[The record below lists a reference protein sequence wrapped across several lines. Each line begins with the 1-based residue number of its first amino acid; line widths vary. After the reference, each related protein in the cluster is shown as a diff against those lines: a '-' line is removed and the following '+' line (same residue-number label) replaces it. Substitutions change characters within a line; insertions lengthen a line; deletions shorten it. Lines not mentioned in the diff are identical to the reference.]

1 LNPDCHRGAI
11 AGFALRQVLLKLGL
25 NILLCAVLISPTVHA
40 AELNPGYTGDAT
52 GIQESDESKFRR
64 GEVIF
69 FISYPFTFLGSL
81 AVYSIA
87 GSGMS
92 SLDSG
97 QSQFSPTGAGFFGLV
112 AVTAAFFSFGIAL
125 NDYQAIQADTR
136 TQNGA
141 VTEYLSLTTRF

>member
-1 LNPDCHRGAI
+1 MAS
-11 AGFALRQVLLKLGL
+11 
-25 NILLCAVLISPTVHA
+25 AVQA
-40 AELNPGYTGDAT
+40 AELNPGYTGET
-52 GIQESDESKFRR
+52 GGIQESEESKFRR

-97 QSQFSPTGAGFFGLV
+97 LGNFSPTGAGFFGLV
-112 AVTAAFFSFGIAL
+112 AVTAAFFSFGIAM
-125 NDYQAIQADTR
+125 NDYQVIQADTR
-136 TQNGA
+136 AQNGG
-141 VTEYLSLTTRF
+141 VTEYISYSTRF